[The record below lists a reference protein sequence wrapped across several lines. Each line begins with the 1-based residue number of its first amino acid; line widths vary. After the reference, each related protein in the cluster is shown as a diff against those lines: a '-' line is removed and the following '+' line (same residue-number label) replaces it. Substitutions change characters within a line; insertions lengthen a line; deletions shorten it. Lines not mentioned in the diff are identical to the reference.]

1 MKSFKERFDF
11 LQSYIKKAKNSLLI
25 VHPNPDGDAL
35 GAAFALSEYL
45 KKQLNFSD
53 ADIFSV
59 DEPGKQFSNLFC
71 RSSVLTKVDFKKYD
85 TIFFIDRADF
95 FYHFKDRFSDPIP
108 AIISIDHHPHDPL
121 PKVFE
126 IDNPKASATS
136 EILYEFFKHQKF
148 SINQKISQYL
158 LTGIYT
164 DTGGFRHN
172 NTSPRALE
180 IASSLMKNGALITKI
195 NRELF
200 ANKSLNAMKLWGIAL
215 ERVQVN
221 PKNGMAA
228 SFVTQDDLEKCGATI
243 HDLDGISEVLNSI
256 SGAKFSIVLSERE
269 SGKIR
274 ASLRSEEY
282 KKIDVSK
289 IAKDFFGGGHKLASG
304 FEIDG
309 KLKQSSKGGWMVE

>member
-1 MKSFKERFDF
+1 MESFKERFDF
-11 LQSYIKKAKNSLLI
+11 LQSYIDKAKSSLLI
-25 VHPNPDGDAL
+25 IHPNPDGDAL
-35 GAAFALSEYL
+35 GAAFAFVEYL
-45 KKQLNFSD
+45 KKQLSFSG
-53 ADIFSV
+53 ADIFSI
-59 DEPGKQFSNLFC
+59 DEPGKQFSNLFQ

-95 FYHFKDRFSDPIP
+95 FYHFKDEFSDPIP
-108 AIISIDHHPHDPL
+108 TIISIDHHPHEPL

-136 EILYEFFKHQKF
+136 EILCEFFKHQKF
-148 SINQKISQYL
+148 PVNQEISQYL

-172 NTSPRALE
+172 NTSPRTLE
-180 IASSLMKNGALITKI
+180 IASGLMKNGALITKV

-221 PKNGMAA
+221 SKNGMAA

-256 SGAKFSIVLSERE
+256 SGAKFFNRAFRKRVRE
-269 SGKIR
+269 NKS
-274 ASLRSEEY
+274 
-282 KKIDVSK
+282 
-289 IAKDFFGGGHKLASG
+289 
-304 FEIDG
+304 
-309 KLKQSSKGGWMVE
+309 QSSV